1 MRSSVRIATAAA
13 TVAGMLTCTLAKAGI
28 VIPQVLVTSGTTVA
42 GSSQLSPSNPGEVF
56 GTIFSSTPSINNAG
70 QVAFQAPVVFAGNTS
85 SNNTGVFS
93 SASGSVLLLAQTG
106 YLAPS
111 SAGGGTATNY
121 AGTFSG
127 FGTPI
132 INAAGN
138 TAMTGTLL
146 SSGTNSAGGAITTAN
161 NSGIW
166 SDRSGSLS
174 FVDQIGTTSFGSPAT
189 TTKSIANMVQN
200 PTGALAF
207 TATTSDSPATGG
219 EILDP
224 SGSPGSP
231 AFVARGSGTAPL
243 AGATSTTF
251 LNGGLTGAPAIN
263 STGQIAFKASLTSGA
278 YTGGTITST
287 NNVGIWKTV
296 GGTPQLV
303 AQAGTAAPGLG
314 AGVNDNFGTTFS
326 APDFNNNGQTVFE
339 NTLVT
344 GGTGN
349 DITTTNTQ
357 TIYSDASGS
366 LQLVA
371 RANSTLTPISGMTG
385 VNFNNSF
392 GNPVIND
399 GGTVAFEDA
408 LNGTGITTANNAGIF
423 SANGGIISLIAQKG
437 QQAPGL
443 PNGVTFASLNLGV
456 AINAL
461 GDVIF
466 SGSLANSPYS
476 AYGTSFIAAQD
487 PSGAVNVLAYS
498 GESIQTAPGV
508 FQNLLGF
515 SLITASG
522 GEDGRAVSWND
533 SNTFAVAATYGTS
546 SSATTGSA
554 IVELTAVVPEPTSM
568 ILLGTPLLLLRRR
581 ARRLRATQKIYN

>member
-1 MRSSVRIATAAA
+1 
-13 TVAGMLTCTLAKAGI
+13 
-28 VIPQVLVTSGTTVA
+28 
-42 GSSQLSPSNPGEVF
+42 
-56 GTIFSSTPSINNAG
+56 
-70 QVAFQAPVVFAGNTS
+70 
-85 SNNTGVFS
+85 
-93 SASGSVLLLAQTG
+93 
-106 YLAPS
+106 
-111 SAGGGTATNY
+111 
-121 AGTFSG
+121 
-127 FGTPI
+127 
-132 INAAGN
+132 
-138 TAMTGTLL
+138 
-146 SSGTNSAGGAITTAN
+146 
-161 NSGIW
+161 
-166 SDRSGSLS
+166 
-174 FVDQIGTTSFGSPAT
+174 
-189 TTKSIANMVQN
+189 
-200 PTGALAF
+200 
-207 TATTSDSPATGG
+207 
-219 EILDP
+219 
-224 SGSPGSP
+224 
-231 AFVARGSGTAPL
+231 
-243 AGATSTTF
+243 
-251 LNGGLTGAPAIN
+251 
-263 STGQIAFKASLTSGA
+263 
-278 YTGGTITST
+278 
-287 NNVGIWKTV
+287 
-296 GGTPQLV
+296 
-303 AQAGTAAPGLG
+303 
-314 AGVNDNFGTTFS
+314 
-326 APDFNNNGQTVFE
+326 
-339 NTLVT
+339 
-344 GGTGN
+344 
-349 DITTTNTQ
+349 
-357 TIYSDASGS
+357 
-366 LQLVA
+366 
-371 RANSTLTPISGMTG
+371 MTG